1 MRRRLTASY
10 LILLVLVLVALE
22 VPLAITYAGRATE
35 RLVADRLADATRY
48 ATLAEPALRANETAS
63 LRLELARYDEVYG
76 IAAAVIDQSGQPIV
90 SSRASFPFDDAE
102 VRRQI
107 ALALGGHP
115 AGDSRAIWPWR
126 SAPSVVAVPVGS
138 GGENLGAVVTISPV
152 QQQARSVA
160 IAWVVLFGGGLIAL
174 AAGVAAAWMLGRWA
188 LRPVAVLDAA
198 AHDLTAGDYA
208 VRVPVDE
215 GPPELRR
222 LAAAFNEMVET
233 VDDVLDRQ
241 RSFVSHA
248 SHQLRNPLTALRLRV
263 EDLAELTGDEVR
275 EGHRLAL
282 EETDRL
288 AKVLD
293 GLLALAKADRGQF
306 RQETV
311 DAGQVAWD
319 RVVAWQPVAARRG
332 VNLRYVRPPRPLT
345 ARAVATALDQALD
358 ALIDNAVK
366 FSGTDATVTVRVA
379 ADDGGVSVHVT
390 DSGPG
395 LTDEQRD
402 RATER
407 FWRAP
412 HAQNVEGSGL
422 GLPIVAV
429 LLDASRGRLD
439 LLPAEPHGLHARLW
453 LPAGDSSATPSAPGT
468 AGSHPDAAATGEY

>member
-22 VPLAITYAGRATE
+22 VPLAVTYAGRAAE
-35 RLVADRLADATRY
+35 RLIADRLADATRY
-48 ATLAEPALRANETAS
+48 ATLAEPALRNAETDA
-63 LRLELARYDEVYG
+63 LQLELARYDEVYG
-76 IAAAVIDQSGQPIV
+76 IAAAVLDQSGQLLV
-90 SSRASFPFDDAE
+90 SSRDDFPLDDEE
-102 VRRQI
+102 VHRQI
-107 ALALGGHP
+107 DLALAGRP
-115 AGDSRAIWPWR
+115 AGDPRAVWPWR
-126 SAPSVVAVPVGS
+126 ENPSVVSVPVGS
-138 GGENLGAVVTISPV
+138 GGEILGAVVTISPV
-152 QQQARSVA
+152 RRQANSVA
-160 IAWVVLFGGGLIAL
+160 LAWLVLFSGGLVAL

-263 EDLAELTGDEVR
+263 EDLGELTGDEVR

-293 GLLALAKADRGQF
+293 GLLALAKADRGQY

-311 DAGQVAWD
+311 DAGEVARA

-332 VNLRYVRPPRPLT
+332 VTLRYVRPPRPLA

-366 FSGTDATVTVRVA
+366 FSGTGSAVVIRVA
-379 ADDGGVSVHVT
+379 ADDGGVGVHVT

-429 LLDASRGRLD
+429 LVEASGGRLD
-439 LLPAEPHGLHARLW
+439 LLPAQPHGLHARLW
-453 LPAGDSSATPSAPGT
+453 LPAGEAVTPSAPGT
-468 AGSHPDAAATGEY
+468 AASPQDAAATDGC

>member
-1 MRRRLTASY
+1 MRRRLAASY

-48 ATLAEPALRANETAS
+48 ATLAEPALRAAETDS

-90 SSRASFPFDDAE
+90 SSRSGFPFDDAE

-138 GGENLGAVVTISPV
+138 GGENLGAVVTISAV
-152 QQQARSVA
+152 HQQARSVA

-198 AHDLTAGDYA
+198 AHDLAAGDYA

-263 EDLAELTGDEVR
+263 EDLAELSGDEAR

-282 EETDRL
+282 EETERL

-332 VNLRYVRPPRPLT
+332 VALEYEAPIRPLT
-345 ARAVATALDQALD
+345 AR
-358 ALIDNAVK
+358 
-366 FSGTDATVTVRVA
+366 
-379 ADDGGVSVHVT
+379 
-390 DSGPG
+390 
-395 LTDEQRD
+395 
-402 RATER
+402 
-407 FWRAP
+407 
-412 HAQNVEGSGL
+412 GL
-422 GLPIVAV
+422 GTARGQRRGPRIEKAV
-429 LLDASRGRLD
+429 N
-439 LLPAEPHGLHARLW
+439 
-453 LPAGDSSATPSAPGT
+453 
-468 AGSHPDAAATGEY
+468 